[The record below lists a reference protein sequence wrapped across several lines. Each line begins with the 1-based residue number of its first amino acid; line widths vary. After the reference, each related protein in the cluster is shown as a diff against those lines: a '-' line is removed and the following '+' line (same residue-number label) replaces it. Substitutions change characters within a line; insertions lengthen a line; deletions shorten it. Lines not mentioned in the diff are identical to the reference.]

1 MMNGIFID
9 KSGNILNLE
18 YVTRITK
25 YTMNHNKTVIKA
37 YLKDEDKSFYI
48 TTRKNLSDLE
58 IENAIKKLGE
68 LLENGKNVI
77 HEEELYK

>member
-9 KSGNILNLE
+9 KDGNILNLE

-25 YTMNHNKTVIKA
+25 YTMEHDKTVIKA

-48 TTRKNLSDLE
+48 TTRKNLSELE
-58 IENAIKKLGE
+58 IENAIKKLGQ

>member
-25 YTMNHNKTVIKA
+25 YTMKNDTVIKA

-48 TTRKNLSDLE
+48 TTRKKLSELE
-58 IENAIKKLGE
+58 IENALKKLGE

>member
-9 KSGNILNLE
+9 KDGNILNLE

-25 YTMNHNKTVIKA
+25 YNMKHNKTVIKA
-37 YLKDEDKSFYI
+37 CLKDEDKVFYI
-48 TTRKNLSDLE
+48 TTRKGLSKLE
-58 IENAIKKLGE
+58 IENALTKLGE